1 MVDKDGGKDERE
13 EDEGEHDR
21 KEETLRAKILQEF
34 SRDPLPRKIHEI
46 NSFAILED
54 FSSLRNVLNGDDVDD
69 VTAKDGANLD

>member
-69 VTAKDGANLD
+69 VAAKDGGNLD